1 MRRDGKITFAREAPA
16 LLATP
21 TAVSAVDIDQPIRDI
36 VLPPSRSG
44 QPYASLLIV
53 PRLHGY
59 PLGTLAVGL
68 PEPSYVPGQHLSSA
82 IWEVM
87 AEQIE
92 AHLDADRTVAP
103 DGTESPAAAH
113 CRLAPLRSGPMA
125 SVVVNTCADVDAT
138 LRCLVA
144 VLAMPY
150 EPFEVVVVENRPA
163 GSRVRA
169 AVSERF
175 GDDTR
180 VRVVDE
186 PRPGLATARNA
197 GLREAEGEIIAVI
210 DDDVVVDPDWLGHA
224 VRRFQDEPAV
234 ACVTGLILPA
244 ELETPE
250 QVLIERFAAF
260 GKGFSPRTFSLERAP
275 EGDRLFPYAGGTFGS
290 GANTVLRAEAADL
303 LGGFEETLGTGTPA
317 RGGEDLDLLIRLLL
331 AGEEI
336 AYEPAATVWHR
347 HPSGPGA
354 PRRQAINYG
363 IGLSAML
370 THRWVAGGDR
380 ARMLGALPAGVAYLR
395 DSNSRRNLAHGQDF
409 PRSLVRWERLGL
421 VGGPLAYL
429 MSRMRSRRLARATF
443 TPTCVDEFEL
453 GELAADRP
461 APRRRDGNRYGA
473 ARLLVRSAGE
483 PLGLVDL
490 ELTTGTLRAARLQT
504 AIEDRFAGAI
514 HVIDQRGHRPADG
527 PGPLRSTTDIS
538 VVVCTRERP
547 DSLRAT
553 LSSVLRTVPAALE
566 VLVVDNAPTTDRTRA
581 LVAELADPRL
591 RYVVEPVPG
600 LSRARNRGIADARGA
615 IVAFTDD
622 DVVVDQAWLSG
633 LERGF
638 ARASEVALVT
648 GLVST
653 AELET
658 PAQQMFESSVAWS
671 SSCTARVW
679 DLSTPP
685 PGDVLFPYTAGRF
698 GTGAN
703 FALKREATR
712 AVGPFD
718 EALGAGTPTGGGED
732 LDMFLRVL
740 LSGFQLAYEPGAL
753 VWHRHRREPDALRG
767 QMFSYGA
774 GLSAYAYK
782 HLVAAQTR
790 GEVVQRI
797 PRALLRAGR
806 LAGCGGFSGGPHRA
820 MLRAELLGYACG
832 PVLYRRSHKAVVDRE
847 HVKAAS

>member
-395 DSNSRRNLAHGQDF
+395 DSNSRRNLAHGRTSPIARPLGA
-409 PRSLVRWERLGL
+409 PRACRWATCVPDEPHAQQAAGPRHIHTDVCRRVRAGRTG
-421 VGGPLAYL
+421 GGPPGTATA
-429 MSRMRSRRLARATF
+429 RRQPLRRGSLARQERGRTAWPRRPGAHDRHAEGSPPADGDRGPVRGRDPRDRSKRSPPGRRPRPIALDHRHQCCRVHARAPRF
-443 TPTCVDEFEL
+443 PPGNVEL
-453 GELAADRP
+453 GVADRP
-461 APRRRDGNRYGA
+461 GGPRGARGRQRPHHRPHTSAGRRARRPASALRRR
-473 ARLLVRSAGE
+473 ARA
-483 PLGLVDL
+483 
-490 ELTTGTLRAARLQT
+490 
-504 AIEDRFAGAI
+504 
-514 HVIDQRGHRPADG
+514 
-527 PGPLRSTTDIS
+527 
-538 VVVCTRERP
+538 
-547 DSLRAT
+547 
-553 LSSVLRTVPAALE
+553 
-566 VLVVDNAPTTDRTRA
+566 
-581 LVAELADPRL
+581 
-591 RYVVEPVPG
+591 G

>member
-1 MRRDGKITFAREAPA
+1 MKRDAKITFAREAPS
-16 LLATP
+16 LLSTP
-21 TAVSAVDIDQPIRDI
+21 TAVRAVDIGQPIRDI
-36 VLPPSRSG
+36 ALPPSQSG
-44 QPYASLLIV
+44 QPYASLLVV
-53 PRLHGY
+53 PRLHGH
-59 PLGTLAVGL
+59 PLGTLSVDL
-68 PEPSYVPGQHLSSA
+68 PEPSYVPGEHLFSA
-82 IWEVM
+82 IWELM
-87 AEQIE
+87 AEQID
-92 AHLDADRTVAP
+92 AHLDADRSVAQ
-103 DGTESPAAAH
+103 DATESPAAAH

-138 LRCLVA
+138 LRCLAA

-150 EPFEVVVVENRPA
+150 EPFEVIVVENRPA

-210 DDDVVVDPDWLGHA
+210 DDDVVVDRNWLGHA
-224 VRRFQDEPAV
+224 VRRFRDEPAV

-244 ELETPE
+244 ELETRE

-260 GKGFSPRTFSLERAP
+260 GKGFSPRTFSLEGAP
-275 EGDRLFPYAGGTFGS
+275 EDDRLFPYAGGTFGS

-370 THRWVAGGDR
+370 AHRWVAGGDR

-395 DSNSRRNLAHGQDF
+395 DSNSRQNLARAQDF

-421 VGGPLAYL
+421 VRGPLAYL
-429 MSRMRSRRLARATF
+429 KSRMQSRRLARAF
-443 TPTCVDEFEL
+443 TPTCVDELEL
-453 GELAADRP
+453 GELAVDRP
-461 APRRRDGNRYGA
+461 APRRRDGNRYRA

-483 PLGLVDL
+483 PLGLVDM

-504 AIEDRFAGAI
+504 AVEDRFGGAM
-514 HVIDQRGHRPADG
+514 HVIDQRGHRPADR
-527 PGPLRSTTDIS
+527 PGPSRSTTDIS
-538 VVVCTRERP
+538 VVVCTHERP

-553 LSSVLRTVPAALE
+553 LTSVLRTAPAPLE

-581 LVAELADPRL
+581 LVAELADQRL
-591 RYVVEPVPG
+591 RYVVEPVRG
-600 LSRARNRGIADARGA
+600 LSRARNRGIAEALGA

-622 DVVVDQAWLSG
+622 DVVVDHAWLSG
-633 LERGF
+633 LQRGF
-638 ARASEVALVT
+638 ARAPEVTLVT

-658 PAQQMFESSVAWS
+658 PAQQMFESSVAWR
-671 SSCTARVW
+671 SSCAARVW
-679 DLSTPP
+679 DPSTPP
-685 PGDVLFPYTAGRF
+685 PGDVLFPYTAGQF

-703 FALKREATR
+703 FALKREATS

-740 LSGFQLAYEPGAL
+740 LCGFQLAYEPGAL

-782 HLVAAQTR
+782 HLLEAQTR
-790 GEVVQRI
+790 GEVVRRI
-797 PRALLRAGR
+797 PRALLRAARQPG
-806 LAGCGGFSGGPHRA
+806 SGGLSGGTRRA
-820 MLRAELLGYACG
+820 MLRAKLLGYACG
-832 PVLYRRSHKAVVDRE
+832 PVLYRQSRQAVVDRE
-847 HVKAAS
+847 RVDAAS